1 MNLKSWIQWITKI
14 VVAATIAFWL
24 KLEPLMQLLIIL
36 IAFDIM
42 TGLIRSTVQKK
53 LSSDVSW
60 RGMGKKAIMLIV
72 VAAAQF
78 AGDLGGI
85 QMGENLSLGS
95 LTAGFY
101 AVGEFLSMLENGAA
115 IGMPVPKFLKDALQ
129 TISPEKFDE
138 GSGGFPPAVG

>member
-1 MNLKSWIQWITKI
+1 MDLKSWIQWITKLVI
-14 VVAATIAFWL
+14 GAVIALWL

-36 IAFDIM
+36 MVFDII
-42 TGLIRSTVQKK
+42 TGLIRSTVQRK

-60 RGMGKKAIMLIV
+60 HGMGKKAIMLIV

-85 QMGENLSLGS
+85 QMGDNLSLGS

-101 AVGEFLSMLENGAA
+101 AVGEFLSILENGAS
-115 IGMPVPKFLKDALQ
+115 IGMPVPKFLRDALQ
-129 TISPEKFDE
+129 KISPEKFDE
-138 GSGGFPPAVG
+138 RSGGFPPAVG